1 MCTRFAFSLKP
12 RSRMT
17 KSIKVLLATEKPFT
31 ASAIAGIEAALHAS
45 GTNQYSLE
53 RLEKYASPDELRA
66 CLQRVQPDAAIIRSD
81 IADAAFFTAAA
92 PSLRI
97 IVRAGAGVDNI
108 DLAAATTAGVVAMN
122 TPGQNSNA
130 VAELAFGLMVM
141 HARGNYSGDAGY
153 ELRGKTLALHGCGN
167 VGKYMCK
174 VAAGF
179 GMSIIAFDPYLTGD
193 QIRENG
199 AEPVMSVAELFSADF
214 VSLHIPATPE
224 TKNSI
229 NKSLLSLLPKNGVV
243 INTARSEVVHES
255 DLLDFLVH
263 RPDFGYLADV
273 PPVNLELIKTT
284 LGASQFAKQVFVT
297 PKKIGAQTAEA
308 NNNAGP
314 AAGRQIVEFFEKGD
328 VRFQVNKPG
337 KLF

>member
-1 MCTRFAFSLKP
+1 
-12 RSRMT
+12 MT
-17 KSIKVLLATEKPFT
+17 KSIKVLLATEKPFA
-31 ASAIAGIEAALHAS
+31 ASAVSGIEASLKGSH
-45 GTNQYSLE
+45 NYSLE
-53 RLEKYASPDELRA
+53 RLEKYASADELRSA
-66 CLQRVQPDAAIIRSD
+66 LGRIQPDAAIIRSD
-81 IADAAFFTAAA
+81 IADVEFFKAAA
-92 PSLRI
+92 PALKI

-108 DLAAATTAGVVAMN
+108 DLTAATAAGVVAMN

-141 HARGNYSGDAGY
+141 HARGNYSGEGGY

-174 VAAGF
+174 IAKGF
-179 GMSIIAFDPYLTGD
+179 GMDIIAFDPYLTGD

-214 VSLHIPATPE
+214 VSLHIPVTPE
-224 TKNSI
+224 TRNSI
-229 NKSLLSLLPKNGVV
+229 NKSMLSLLPKNGVLV
-243 INTARSEVVHES
+243 NTARSEVVHEA
-255 DLLDFLVH
+255 DLVEMLSARADL
-263 RPDFGYLADV
+263 GYRADV
-273 PPVNLELIKTT
+273 PPTNLETIKAT
-284 LGASQFAKQVFVT
+284 LGSERFAKQVFVT

-314 AAGRQIVEFFEKGD
+314 AAARQIVDFFEKGD

-337 KLF
+337 KTF